1 LRNFLIV
8 VAAIVLAV
16 WYFRRAPSETA
27 TVPSGGDA
35 SATSRGPGGPGCLSA
50 AESANRA
57 LSNATRLLLSM
68 PVDAS
73 RWSDAESGVSS
84 AIARAESACSG
95 GATEAERA
103 GMESA
108 RDALAL
114 MRMTLEEGTKA
125 ALGAGGFQ
133 GAMRQEAIDNR
144 LASARAKLGLR

>member
-1 LRNFLIV
+1 MRNFLIF

-16 WYFRRAPSETA
+16 WYLRRAPRETPA
-27 TVPSGGDA
+27 VPSGGDA
-35 SATSRGPGGPGCLSA
+35 GATSRGPGCLAA
-50 AESANRA
+50 AESANRS
-57 LSNATRLLLSM
+57 LSDATRLLLSM

-84 AIARAESACSG
+84 AIAGAESACSG

-103 GMESA
+103 GMENA

-114 MRMTLEEGTKA
+114 MRTTLAEGAKA

-133 GAMRQEAIDNR
+133 GARRQEAIDSR
-144 LASARAKLGLR
+144 LASARGKLGLR

>member
-1 LRNFLIV
+1 LRNFLIFVAV
-8 VAAIVLAV
+8 VVLAV
-16 WYFRRAPSETA
+16 WYFRRAPHDAPAGS
-27 TVPSGGDA
+27 SGGA
-35 SATSRGPGGPGCLSA
+35 GSATSRGPGCLSD

-57 LSNATRLLLSM
+57 LSDATRLLLSL

-73 RWSDAESGVSS
+73 RWSEAESRVSS
-84 AIARAESACSG
+84 AISTAESSCSG
-95 GATEAERA
+95 AATDGERA

-114 MRMTLEEGTKA
+114 MRMSLEEGGKA

-133 GAMRQEAIDNR
+133 GATRQEAIDNR

>member
-1 LRNFLIV
+1 MRNLLIL

-16 WYFRRAPSETA
+16 WYFRRAPRETA
-27 TVPSGGDA
+27 TAPSVGDA
-35 SATSRGPGGPGCLSA
+35 SVTSRGPGCISA
-50 AESANRA
+50 AEGANRS
-57 LSNATRLLLSM
+57 LSDATRLLLSM

-73 RWSDAESGVSS
+73 RWSDAESGVSAS
-84 AIARAESACSG
+84 IARAESACSG
-95 GATEAERA
+95 GETDAERA

-114 MRMTLEEGTKA
+114 MRTTLAEGSKA

-133 GAMRQEAIDNR
+133 GATRQEAIDNR